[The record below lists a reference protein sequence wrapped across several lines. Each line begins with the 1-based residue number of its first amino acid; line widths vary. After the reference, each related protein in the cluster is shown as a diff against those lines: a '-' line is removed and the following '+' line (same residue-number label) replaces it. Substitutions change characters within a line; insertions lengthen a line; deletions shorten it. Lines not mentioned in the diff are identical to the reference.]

1 MFAKTK
7 EYVKRPKSSTERNLA
22 KINIKKKP
30 DTNLLTVVIV
40 ENEKFL
46 FSTDLNNLSNKWIS
60 IFGIHHHDPS

>member
-1 MFAKTK
+1 MFANTK

-46 FSTDLNNLSNKWIS
+46 FSTDLNKFSNKWIS

>member
-1 MFAKTK
+1 MFANTK

-46 FSTDLNNLSNKWIS
+46 FSTDLNNFSNKWIS

>member
-1 MFAKTK
+1 MFANTK

-46 FSTDLNNLSNKWIS
+46 FSTDLNNFSNKWIS
-60 IFGIHHHDPS
+60 ILGIHHHDPS

>member
-1 MFAKTK
+1 MFANTK

-60 IFGIHHHDPS
+60 IFGIRHHDPS

>member
-1 MFAKTK
+1 MFANTK

-46 FSTDLNNLSNKWIS
+46 FSTDLNNLSNK
-60 IFGIHHHDPS
+60 